1 MLIEFL
7 IMMYLQKLLRSRPV
21 LRQFLKA
28 GVHKVSKEIRPKDKA
43 KRLIFTQLTT
53 L

>member
-1 MLIEFL
+1 
-7 IMMYLQKLLRSRPV
+7 MYLQKLFRSGPV

-28 GVHKVSKEIRPKDKA
+28 GVHKVSKEIRPEDRA
-43 KRLIFTQLTT
+43 ERMSFTQLMS